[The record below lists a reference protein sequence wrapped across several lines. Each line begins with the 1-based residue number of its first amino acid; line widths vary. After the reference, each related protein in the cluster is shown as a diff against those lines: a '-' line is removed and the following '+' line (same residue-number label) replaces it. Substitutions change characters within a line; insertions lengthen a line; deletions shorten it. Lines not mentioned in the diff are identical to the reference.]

1 MQIVILLYPN
11 MTQLDF
17 TGPFEVFAALP
28 DAKIDLVWKTTDPV
42 RDVNGL
48 TIVPSASL
56 ADAPQADLLFVPGG
70 FGQAALMEDDEVL
83 DWLRAQTE
91 GAKYVTSVCTGSLV
105 LAAAGLLDGYRATSH
120 WHWIDQL
127 KLFGAEPVSER
138 VVIDRNRI
146 TGAGV
151 SAGIDMAL
159 SLVAE
164 LYGEPLARLIQLGI
178 EYDPDPPFDGGH
190 PRRESEEIVAML
202 KARMESIAE
211 ARWEV
216 AETAAARMKEREPI
230 D

>member
-1 MQIVILLYPN
+1 MQIVILLYPD

-28 DAKIDLVWKTTDPV
+28 DARIDLVWKTTEPV

-70 FGQAALMEDDEVL
+70 FGQAALMDDDEVL
-83 DWLRAQTE
+83 DWLVRQAA
-91 GAKYVTSVCTGSLV
+91 GAKYVTSVCTGSLI
-105 LAAAGLLDGYRATSH
+105 LAAAGLLQGYRATSH

-164 LYGEPLARLIQLGI
+164 LYGEPVARLIQLGI

-202 KARMESIAE
+202 KARLADVEK

-216 AETAAARMKEREPI
+216 AEKAAARMKERRPA

>member
-1 MQIVILLYPN
+1 MQIVILIYPN

-17 TGPFEVFAALP
+17 TGPFEVFASLP

-70 FGQAALMEDDEVL
+70 FGQATLMDDDEVL
-83 DWLRAQTE
+83 GWLRQQAE

-105 LAAAGLLDGYRATSH
+105 LAAAGLLTGYRATSH
-120 WHWIDQL
+120 WHWIEQL
-127 KLFGAEPVSER
+127 RLFGAEPVSER

-164 LYGEPLARLIQLGI
+164 IYGEPIARTIQLGI
-178 EYDPDPPFDGGH
+178 EYDPNPPFDGGH
-190 PRRESEEIVAML
+190 PDRESPEIVDAL
-202 KARMESIAE
+202 KARLAGIEE

-216 AETAAARMKEREPI
+216 AEKAAARMKEGVPE
-230 D
+230 

>member
-17 TGPFEVFAALP
+17 TAPFEVFAALP
-28 DAKIDLVWKTTDPV
+28 DAKTDLVWKDTQPV

-83 DWLRAQTE
+83 DWLRRQAE
-91 GAKYVTSVCTGSLV
+91 GSKYITSVCTGSLV
-105 LAAAGLLDGYRATSH
+105 LAAAGLLQGYRATSH
-120 WHWIDQL
+120 WHWIEQL

-178 EYDPDPPFDGGH
+178 EYDPDPPFEGGH
-190 PRRESEEIVAML
+190 PSRESEEIVAML
-202 KARMESIAE
+202 KARLADIEE
-211 ARWEV
+211 ARWDV
-216 AETAAARMKEREPI
+216 AEKAAARMKERRPA

>member
-1 MQIVILLYPN
+1 MQIVILLYPD

-28 DAKIDLVWKTTDPV
+28 DAKIDLVWKTTEPV
-42 RDVNGL
+42 RDINGL

-70 FGQAALMEDDEVL
+70 LGQAVLMDDDEVL
-83 DWLRAQTE
+83 DWLAQQAT
-91 GAKYVTSVCTGSLV
+91 GAKYITSVCTGSLI
-105 LAAAGLLDGYRATSH
+105 LAAAGLLQGYRATSH

-164 LYGEPLARLIQLGI
+164 IYGEAVARTIQLGI

-202 KARMESIAE
+202 TARLAGIEE

-216 AETAAARMKEREPI
+216 AEKAAARMQERRPV

>member
-1 MQIVILLYPN
+1 MHIVILLYPN

-28 DAKIDLVWKTTDPV
+28 DAKIDLVWKTNDPV

-48 TIVPSASL
+48 TIVPSATL
-56 ADAPQADLLFVPGG
+56 ADIAQADLLFVPGG

-83 DWLRAQTE
+83 DWLRTQGE
-91 GAKYVTSVCTGSLV
+91 SAKYMTSVCTGSLI
-105 LAAAGLLDGYRATSH
+105 LAAAGLLQGYRATSH

-127 KLFGAEPVSER
+127 SLFGAEPVSER

-164 LYGEPLARLIQLGI
+164 LYGEALARMIQLGI
-178 EYDPDPPFDGGH
+178 EYDPSPPFDGGH
-190 PRRESEEIVAML
+190 PSRESEDIVKML
-202 KARMESIAE
+202 TARLATIEE
-211 ARWEV
+211 ARWEI
-216 AETAAARMKEREPI
+216 AEKAAERLKERQPES
-230 D
+230 

>member
-1 MQIVILLYPN
+1 MKIVILLYPN

-28 DAKIDLVWKTTDPV
+28 DAEIDLVWKDTEPV
-42 RDVNGL
+42 CDVNGL
-48 TIVPSASL
+48 MIVPSASL
-56 ADAPQADLLFVPGG
+56 TDAPQADLLFVPGG

-83 DWLRAQTE
+83 GWLRQQAE

-164 LYGEPLARLIQLGI
+164 VYGEPVARLIQLGI

-190 PRRESEEIVAML
+190 PSRESEELVAML
-202 KARMESIAE
+202 TARLADIEE

-216 AETAAARMKEREPI
+216 AERAAARMKEREPT

>member
-17 TGPFEVFAALP
+17 TGPFEVFAAIP
-28 DAKIDLVWKTTDPV
+28 DAKIDLVWKTTEPV
-42 RDVNGL
+42 SDVNGL

-70 FGQAALMEDDEVL
+70 FGQAALIEDDEVL
-83 DWLRAQTE
+83 DWLRNQAA
-91 GAKYVTSVCTGSLV
+91 GAKYVTSVCTGSLI
-105 LAAAGLLDGYRATSH
+105 LAAAGLLQGYRATSH
-120 WHWIDQL
+120 WYWIDKL

-164 LYGEPLARLIQLGI
+164 LYGEAMARTIQLGI
-178 EYDPDPPFDGGH
+178 EYDPSPPFDGGH
-190 PRRESEEIVAML
+190 PSRESEEIVAML
-202 KARMESIAE
+202 SARLSTIEE

-216 AETAAARMKEREPI
+216 AEKAAARLKERRPAR
-230 D
+230 